1 MNSFEVRE
9 FVIVRVDADA
19 EEETCVAAVDYFV
32 VSELRVRRAGEGE
45 SEVWRVWV
53 WASERGWR

>member
-9 FVIVRVDADA
+9 LVIVRVDADA

-32 VSELRVRRAGEGE
+32 VSELLGYG
-45 SEVWRVWV
+45 WV
-53 WASERGWR
+53 GRCGCE